1 MNDKENALLDENDIA
16 IDEDLDFDE
25 LERQL
30 EEGLE
35 DSLSELQFLEED
47 KAKISNPDN
56 LGNAVMGV
64 VWDQFIIQ
72 IGAVAGDDFIKEN
85 RGMTLDLRDE
95 AHIQTAENFEKQN
108 YATHNTFVDYEQRG
122 EEYRSNFYTD
132 PSTKPNAKQKQ
143 EQRFNKET
151 QVWETYDTIDEEWK
165 KQLKPDYRNPYEQE
179 RNKDKKNKFGSK
191 SVNKD
196 HQVPDATI
204 ARDAETGAYMTLD
217 EKVKMANDEAN
228 LNDLD
233 SAANQSKND
242 HDGEKW
248 VKHKRTG
255 KHGTGQTNAEYFGID
270 EEEYIEKDKKSKEFV
285 EEEKK
290 KKKDENIALGKKSQ
304 KAEAFRIGGK
314 ALRAAVMGLLAELI
328 RNIIGKLITWLKSK
342 EKSLKTFLGQVK
354 EAISAFLKNIKQ
366 NLLKAGTTI
375 ASTVL
380 SAIFGPV
387 VSAIQKVWTLIKQG
401 GKSVKEAIDYVK
413 SPENRKKSFGIL
425 MLEIGKIVMTGL
437 TGMGALVLGEVIEKG
452 LMTFPVFAVE
462 IPLLGSLANTIGIFL
477 GAVVA
482 GIAGAL
488 MLNLIDKLIA
498 KKQRQ
503 EITEKQIE
511 KGNEVLK
518 KQAQVIAVNQEQ
530 LKRTKKKAGETI
542 KKRYEA
548 AAKVMKEATDYIF
561 SEKEGDNT
569 EILADI
575 NSTLDQI

>member
-1 MNDKENALLDENDIA
+1 MNEKENELLDENDMA
-16 IDEDLDFDE
+16 IDEEMDFDE

-95 AHIQTAENFEKQN
+95 AHIQTTENFAEGKI
-108 YATHNTFVDYEQRG
+108 ASHNTEIDYQKR
-122 EEYRSNFYTD
+122 YDDWQSNFKKDENGKIIKKLDKRSGKEKEVLTAD
-132 PSTKPNAKQKQ
+132 ARAPFDKDRPKGLAQEHMDHTVPAAEIIRDSAANAHMTKE
-143 EQRFNKET
+143 EQIAFANS
-151 QVWETYDTIDEEWK
+151 
-165 KQLKPDYRNPYEQE
+165 
-179 RNKDKKNKFGSK
+179 DK
-191 SVNKD
+191 
-196 HQVPDATI
+196 
-204 ARDAETGAYMTLD
+204 
-217 EKVKMANDEAN
+217 N
-228 LNDLD
+228 LNPLD
-233 SAANQSKND
+233 SAANESKGDSTMTEWLESERN
-242 HDGEKW
+242 GEKPAD
-248 VKHKRTG
+248 RF
-255 KHGTGQTNAEYFGID
+255 NID
-270 EEEYIEKDKKSKEFV
+270 EEKLREKDKEARKEY
-285 EEEKK
+285 EKQKKEAEEKS
-290 KKKDENIALGKKSQ
+290 IAAGKKSH

-366 NLLKAGTTI
+366 NLLTAGTTV
-375 ASTVL
+375 ASTLL
-380 SAIFGPV
+380 SAIFGPI
-387 VSAIQKVWTLIKQG
+387 VSTIQKVWTLIKQG

-413 SPENRKKSFGIL
+413 SPENRKKSFGVL
-425 MLEIGKIVMTGL
+425 MLEIGKVVMRGP

-462 IPLLGSLANTIGIFL
+462 IPLLGSLANIIGIFL

-482 GIAGAL
+482 GIAGTL

-542 KKRYEA
+542 KKRHEA
-548 AAKVMKEATDYIF
+548 AAEVMEEATDYIF

-575 NSTLDQI
+575 NSTLNQI